1 MSKYSALF
9 EDEDDIFLGSPR
21 SKFLD
26 TVYNANQDQAMNELE
41 IIIERMATME
51 ILMEEHLGGIEAV
64 EHSIKQ
70 TQLTRTDEVQ
80 AQAKNAYIVHMG
92 SILSQSE

>member
-1 MSKYSALF
+1 MYDALF
-9 EDEDDIFLGSPR
+9 EDEDDIFLGSPK

-41 IIIERMATME
+41 IIIERMAAME
-51 ILMEEHLGGIEAV
+51 ILMEEKFGSIEV
-64 EHSIKQ
+64 LENEIKQ
-70 TQLTRTDEVQ
+70 LRLMRFDEVA

>member
-9 EDEDDIFLGSPR
+9 EDEDDVFLGTPK

-26 TVYNANQDQAMNELE
+26 SVYNANQDQAMNELE
-41 IIIERMATME
+41 IIIERMAAME
-51 ILMEEHLGGIEAV
+51 ILMEEKFGSIEAV
-64 EHSIKQ
+64 EHEIKQ
-70 TQLTRTDEVQ
+70 TLIMRPEEII
-80 AQAKNAYIVHMG
+80 AQAKNAYIVHTG